1 MDIGE
6 EICEYVKI
14 NPRVEKKPLVK
25 KICPPIE
32 EELLE
37 GMQLIIRHGGNTVCI
52 RCELTL
58 GASIHDVRRVRE
70 GVKKRSKCS
79 DD

>member
-1 MDIGE
+1 MDIGK

-37 GMQLIIRHGGNTVCI
+37 GMQLIIILYRFVATQFVSV
-52 RCELTL
+52 
-58 GASIHDVRRVRE
+58 AS
-70 GVKKRSKCS
+70 
-79 DD
+79 